1 MKIGD
6 KVRMLR
12 GSEEGV
18 ITRFLEKNLI
28 EIEIED
34 GFGIPV
40 LRGDV
45 VVVAQEEENYFE
57 KPERVTARPS
67 MADESSVKPQQQGIY
82 LTHVAIN
89 DKQLSLHLVNATDFE
104 LPFSV
109 GEDAEG
115 NYRGINAGILSPQST
130 VKLKNVQIADFDQ
143 WPVLIVQLIFHRT
156 GYFTLREPLQRRIQF
171 KANTFFKSKTT
182 APVLNKPAFVF
193 RVDEQMGKPLNPEK
207 LKESMFKR
215 QDEHNA
221 EFPMA
226 QLERPP
232 REVDLHIEKLTPE
245 YDTMSNPEML
255 ELQLS
260 TFEEKL
266 DQAIGTGMDEI
277 TFIHGVGSGVLRD
290 AIHKRLSKIKNI
302 NYFQDSMRD
311 KFGYGATRVRI
322 K

>member
-40 LRGDV
+40 LRSDV
-45 VVVAQEEENYFE
+45 VVVAQEEKNYFE
-57 KPERVTARPS
+57 KPERATSRPS
-67 MADESSVKPQQQGIY
+67 MADESTTKPQQQGIY
-82 LTHVAIN
+82 FAHVAIN

-109 GEDAEG
+109 GEDAQG
-115 NYRGINAGILSPQST
+115 DYRGINAGLLSPQGT
-130 VKLKNVQIADFDQ
+130 VKLKNVQIAEFDQ
-143 WPVLIVQLIFHRT
+143 WPTLIVQLIFHRT
-156 GYFTLREPLQRRIQF
+156 GYFTLREPLQRRVQF
-171 KANTFFKSKTT
+171 KANTFFKSKAT

-193 RVDEQMGKPLNPEK
+193 RIDEQTGKPLDPEK
-207 LKESMFKR
+207 LKESMFMR
-215 QDEHNA
+215 QE
-221 EFPMA
+221 EQGVETPIS

-232 REVDLHIEKLTPE
+232 REVDLHIEKLTSA

-255 ELQLS
+255 ELQLKI
-260 TFEEKL
+260 FEEKL
-266 DQAIGTGMDEI
+266 DQAIATGMDEI

-311 KFGYGATRVRI
+311 KFGYGATRVQI